1 MTQIKTENT
10 IRVSTETEKCF
21 VTLKEFCQ
29 LFWRGD
35 FPLLKNRYFNG
46 RGNVNYVRGVLA
58 PKCCSRTRRKHWNC
72 SAINRQ
78 KNSSNHWEVDLVSCH
93 REEARLWKEAEV
105 RKEVEQLPATM
116 ALKMLQEQQEKLLG
130 ETQAKLAALRE
141 QEFQVRHSTTA

>member
-1 MTQIKTENT
+1 MTQSETENT

-29 LFWRGD
+29 RLWRGE
-35 FPLLKNRYFNG
+35 FPLLKNRYLSPNA
-46 RGNVNYVRGVLA
+46 NVNYVRHILA
-58 PKCCSRTRRKHWNC
+58 PKWCSLTRKRYWNC
-72 SAINRQ
+72 SVINRQ

-93 REEARLWKEAEV
+93 REEARLRKEAEM

-116 ALKMLQEQQEKLLG
+116 ALKMLEDQQEKLLE

-141 QEFQVRHSTTA
+141 QEFQVRYNATA